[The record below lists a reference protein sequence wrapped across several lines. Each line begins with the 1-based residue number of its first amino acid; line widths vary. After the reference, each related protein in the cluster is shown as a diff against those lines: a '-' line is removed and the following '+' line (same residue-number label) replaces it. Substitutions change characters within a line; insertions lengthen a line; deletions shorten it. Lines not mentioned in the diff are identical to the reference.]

1 MRVFVKNGQYFG
13 IDVGQEH
20 LIPAGAVETTQAER
34 DALPEN
40 VKARANDALLVQIAE
55 LEAQITPRM
64 MRDYILRPNV
74 PAKAGKTPA
83 QFIADIDGQIAALRA
98 QIQP

>member
-1 MRVFVKNGQYFG
+1 MKLFVKNGQYFG

-20 LIPAGAVETTQAER
+20 LIPEGAVETTQAER

-40 VKARANDALLVQIAE
+40 VKARANDALLVQIAALKAKIDIE
-55 LEAQITPRM
+55 LLI
-64 MRDYILRPNV
+64 DYVVRPNA
-74 PAKAGKTPA
+74 PKAGKTPA
-83 QFIADIDGQIAALRA
+83 QFINDIDGQIAALRA

>member
-1 MRVFVKNGQYFG
+1 MIRI
-13 IDVGQEH
+13 IDVATGKESTREYNAEE
-20 LIPAGAVETTQAER
+20 LAVINS
-34 DALPEN
+34 PEN

-55 LEAQITPRM
+55 LEAQIRPRM

>member
-1 MRVFVKNGQYFG
+1 MIRI
-13 IDVGQEH
+13 IDVATGKESTREYNAEE
-20 LIPAGAVETTQAER
+20 LAVINS
-34 DALPEN
+34 PEN

-55 LEAQITPRM
+55 LEAQIKPRM

>member
-1 MRVFVKNGQYFG
+1 MIRI
-13 IDVGQEH
+13 IDVATGKESTREYNAEE
-20 LIPAGAVETTQAER
+20 LAVINS
-34 DALPEN
+34 PEN

-74 PAKAGKTPA
+74 PAKAGKTQA